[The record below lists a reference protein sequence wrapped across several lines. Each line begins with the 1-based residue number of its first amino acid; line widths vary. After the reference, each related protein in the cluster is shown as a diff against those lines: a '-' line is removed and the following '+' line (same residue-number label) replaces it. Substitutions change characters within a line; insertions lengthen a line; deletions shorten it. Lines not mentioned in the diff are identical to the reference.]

1 MSELASDEPSFFR
14 DDERTEVGGV
24 LVRQV
29 VFPQANVVQLEEE
42 VEVDLTPTAG
52 EVVIRTLVTIISA
65 GTELAC
71 LAGLA
76 DWAPFP
82 FRPGYGAIGEV
93 IAVGEGVTD
102 VQIGDVILT
111 YSNHANHAKAR
122 VIAVK
127 VPEGL
132 DPFKAV
138 FARMANVSITAL
150 RVSDAELGD
159 TVAVIGLGVVGNLAA
174 QLFQLAGCRVIGID
188 RIPKR
193 LEVACA
199 CGIEQL
205 INASVADPVQA
216 VKDWTDGKGCEVV
229 VDATGNPQASVMAG
243 QLAGKNG
250 EVILLGSPFGRPL
263 MMNVTELLER
273 IHLWGHGCVTY
284 KGSHEWRYPIRQD
297 PQGFT
302 KHSIERNTKINLKLI
317 AEGKLKVE
325 PLLTHRMRPEQ
336 CAEAYAVLRDRPE
349 EFVGVVFDWKQ
360 A

>member
-1 MSELASDEPSFFR
+1 M
-14 DDERTEVGGV
+14 EVGSV

-29 VFPQANVVQLEEE
+29 VFPQANVVRLEE
-42 VEVDLTPTAG
+42 VEVDLTPAAG
-52 EVVIRTLVTIISA
+52 EIVIRTLASLISA

-102 VQIGDVILT
+102 VKVGDVILT
-111 YSNHANHAKAR
+111 HSHHASHANAR

-127 VPEGL
+127 VPDGL
-132 DPFKAV
+132 NPFKAV

-159 TVAVIGLGVVGNLAA
+159 TVSVIGLGVVGNLAA
-174 QLFQLAGCRVIGID
+174 QLFQLAGCCVIGID
-188 RIPKR
+188 RLPKR
-193 LEVACA
+193 LEVARA

-205 INASVADPVQA
+205 INASVADPVQT
-216 VKDWTDGKGCEVV
+216 VRDWTDGKGCEVV
-229 VDATGNPQASVMAG
+229 VEATGNPQAALLAP
-243 QLAGKNG
+243 QLAAKYG
-250 EVILLGSPFGRPL
+250 EVILLGSPFGRRWET
-263 MMNVTELLER
+263 NVTELLER
-273 IHLWGHGCVTY
+273 IHLSGHGCITF
-284 KGSHEWRYPIRQD
+284 KGAHEWRYPVRETRTDIL
-297 PQGFT
+297 P
-302 KHSIERNTKINLKLI
+302 IERNAFFYKHSVERNARINLRLI

-336 CAEAYAVLRDRPE
+336 CADAYAGLRDRPD
-349 EFVGVVFDWKQ
+349 EFVGVVFDWT